1 MQRFSLRGTDTG
13 RQELGDVMLVVTLV
27 LVGLAGALLLPYF
40 AQAQQQDN
48 PSFHSSHSGPK
59 IDYEALND
67 SAVPLADSPQGR
79 QLLADCLEAYGGAEK
94 LAELDG
100 FRLHYSMTP
109 MMAKESVPVVKTFQR
124 GRRYRMVNGELQRIL
139 NGQECWY
146 TKGDQVAEM
155 DGGRYRAELFSYLT
169 LAMPLA
175 AETERFDEIKFGK
188 RDDDPLSY
196 LYFDKADSL
205 LVILGIDTESHLIKT
220 TTGLIRQD
228 DKHFVF
234 IHELDDYRQV
244 EGFWFPHRLGNI
256 SMGLRVGESVLDK
269 VEVNP
274 AFGEKTFLPPEA
286 GR

>member
-1 MQRFSLRGTDTG
+1 MQRFSLRRSDAG
-13 RQELGDVMLVVTLV
+13 RHGVGDVMLVVTLV
-27 LVGLAGALLLPYF
+27 LVGLAGALLLPF
-40 AQAQQQDN
+40 LAQAQQDGQ
-48 PSFHSSHSGPK
+48 SFHSSHSGPK

-67 SAVPLADSPQGR
+67 SAGPLADSQEG
-79 QLLADCLEAYGGAEK
+79 QQVLANCLEAYGGVDK
-94 LAELDG
+94 LTELNG

-109 MMAKESVPVVKTFQR
+109 MMSKESVPVEKTFQR
-124 GRRYRMVNGELQRIL
+124 GRKYRMVNGDQKRIL
-139 NGQECWY
+139 NGQKCWY
-146 TKGDQVAEM
+146 TKGDQVADM
-155 DGGRYRAELFSYLT
+155 DGGRYRSELFSYLT